1 MTNAIFLKYRGI
13 MQKRFKI
20 YGENFMKFAIKTLCV
35 SLVLL
40 SFGFL
45 AGCEHTA
52 AGFGQDMQTN
62 GKKLEKS
69 MNQ

>member
-1 MTNAIFLKYRGI
+1 
-13 MQKRFKI
+13 MQKQFKI
-20 YGENFMKFAIKTLCV
+20 YGENFMKLTIKTLLV
-35 SLVLL
+35 SLVLV

-52 AGFGQDMQTN
+52 AGFGKDMQDN